1 MSDICYAAFRRQRYW
16 IAGSFA
22 ARRPCGLAGRKK
34 SSSLCSGIFSVRA
47 LRKTAIQK
55 AGAYKIGK
63 TYPDGIIH
71 LKRKTMKVARIEK
84 TGKQAVTLF
93 LITGICLLANKG
105 IVPIGLIALLLLTGG
120 LMDLLCSLLFLVV
133 KIMAVLAVLGLLF
146 H

>member
-1 MSDICYAAFRRQRYW
+1 MDCRLFCCKAALR
-16 IAGSFA
+16 
-22 ARRPCGLAGRKK
+22 AGRTEKII
-34 SSSLCSGIFSVRA
+34 LALLRYFFVRA

-63 TYPDGIIH
+63 THPDGIIH

-120 LMDLLCSLLFLVV
+120 IMDLLFSLLFLVV
-133 KIMAVLAVLGLLF
+133 KFMAVLAVLGLLF

>member
-1 MSDICYAAFRRQRYW
+1 M
-16 IAGSFA
+16 
-22 ARRPCGLAGRKK
+22 
-34 SSSLCSGIFSVRA
+34 
-47 LRKTAIQK
+47 RKTAIQK

-63 TYPDGIIH
+63 THPDGIIH
-71 LKRKTMKVARIEK
+71 FKRKTMKVARIEK

-120 LMDLLCSLLFLVV
+120 LMDLLFSLLFLVV